1 MAPGEP
7 HAIPFH
13 PKGEIPHFEEE
24 REGWGGYIE
33 WERYPEKKKQAE
45 EILKSYD
52 FPDVRTSDLSHQ
64 AYLLIR
70 SSKHY

>member
-7 HAIPFH
+7 HAVPFQ
-13 PKGEIPHFEEE
+13 PKGEIPRFEEE

-45 EILKSYD
+45 EILKDYD
-52 FPDVRTSDLSHQ
+52 FPDVRASFLFPQFFSP
-64 AYLLIR
+64 
-70 SSKHY
+70 KHIC